1 MYTYNKD
8 TSAIVCQWIQSYK
21 YIHISTFSYIH
32 KEAYM
37 SSTIH
42 HVYKTF
48 VQHIITSFDIYRH
61 TDISTLLYMYIQ
73 HSTST
78 HYLLHSTFISNFV
91 ELLRCSSWNITY
103 VIRHYLTL
111 FYFIWHNLIS
121 FFICFCQ
128 CLSNV
133 LIHHG
138 GRSDVEYRSNMS
150 KGACGFIIRLNSTK
164 FAGATIFSRTSDKK

>member
-1 MYTYNKD
+1 MYTLNKD
-8 TSAIVCQWIQSYK
+8 TRHTICQWIQSFK
-21 YIHISTFSYIH
+21 LIHLSTSAYIH

-37 SSTIH
+37 SSVIH
-42 HVYKTF
+42 HVYMIF
-48 VQHIITSFDIYRH
+48 VQHIITSFDIYLH
-61 TDISTLLYMYIQ
+61 ADISTLFDMYIQ

-111 FYFIWHNLIS
+111 FDIIWHNLIS
-121 FFICFCQ
+121 FFVYFCQ

-133 LIHHG
+133 FDTARGTVGCRIP
-138 GRSDVEYRSNMS
+138 
-150 KGACGFIIRLNSTK
+150 
-164 FAGATIFSRTSDKK
+164 